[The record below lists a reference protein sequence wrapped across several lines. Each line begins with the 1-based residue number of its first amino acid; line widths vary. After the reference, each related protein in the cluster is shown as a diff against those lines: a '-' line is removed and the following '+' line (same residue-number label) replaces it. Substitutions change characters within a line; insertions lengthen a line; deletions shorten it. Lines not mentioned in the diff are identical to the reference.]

1 MDVRNCRMCGKLY
14 NFIGGPYRNLCP
26 NCIEKMEK
34 KFDEVKEYIE
44 EHKAATINEVSEE
57 CDVSSRQIEQWIRE
71 ERLMISDDSPIG
83 IRCERCGATI
93 RSGRF
98 CERCKN
104 KIANNLGSMYGESNA
119 AVESMEKRASAEAK
133 MRFLDKDN
141 KKNL

>member
-83 IRCERCGATI
+83 IRCERCWATI

-141 KKNL
+141 K

>member
-1 MDVRNCRMCGKLY
+1 MDVRNCKMCGKLY

-26 NCIEKMEK
+26 NCIEKMEQ
-34 KFDEVKEYIE
+34 KFDEVKEYIQ
-44 EHKAATINEVSEE
+44 EHKSATINEVSEE
-57 CDVSSRQIEQWIRE
+57 CDVNARQIEQWIRE

-83 IRCERCGATI
+83 ISCERCGTTI

-141 KKNL
+141 N

>member
-1 MDVRNCRMCGKLY
+1 MDIRNCRMCGKLY

-71 ERLMISDDSPIG
+71 ERLMIAEDSPIG

-141 KKNL
+141 K

>member
-26 NCIEKMEK
+26 NCIESMEK

-44 EHKAATINEVSEE
+44 EHKSATINEVSEE
-57 CDVSSRQIEQWIRE
+57 CDVSARQIEQWIRE
-71 ERLMISDDSPIG
+71 ERLMISEDSPIG
-83 IRCERCGATI
+83 ITCERCGATI
-93 RSGRF
+93 RTGRF

-141 KKNL
+141 K

>member
-26 NCIEKMEK
+26 NCIEKMEE

-71 ERLMISDDSPIG
+71 ERLMIAEDSPIG
-83 IRCERCGATI
+83 IR
-93 RSGRF
+93 

-141 KKNL
+141 K

>member
-83 IRCERCGATI
+83 IRCERCGTTI

-141 KKNL
+141 K

>member
-34 KFDEVKEYIE
+34 KVDEVKEYIE

-141 KKNL
+141 K

>member
-71 ERLMISDDSPIG
+71 ERLRIAEDSPIG

-141 KKNL
+141 K